1 MLKPSPACSAML
13 QCTIFKDLQTMIF
26 NRRFIQVAAL
36 AILAGAAVPSMA
48 QSSTAWPNKPIHF
61 VTPYPPGGS
70 SDVITRFIGDGVSRV
85 LGQPVVIENKPG
97 AAATMGTDY
106 AARQAPDGYTFLV
119 APTAAVALAPYLL
132 KTVKYSYQSFEPVAK
147 LASSYGL
154 ITARKDAPFSDYK
167 GMIAYAK
174 AHPNKLTFATNGVG
188 SIVHMTGVQLHS
200 EAGVQLTH
208 IPYKGASEST
218 IDLMGGRIDLMYD
231 PATAPRVKAGD
242 LKGLAT
248 TSGVRNPE
256 LPNIPTLKEQGF
268 GDGTS
273 FSWFA
278 IFAPKGTPQPI
289 VQRMADAVRQVLEA
303 PEVKKQLQLSALY
316 PNYEDPAMF
325 AKSLKRDAE
334 LLQKVVKDEGLKLD

>member
-1 MLKPSPACSAML
+1 
-13 QCTIFKDLQTMIF
+13 MIYT
-26 NRRFIQVAAL
+26 RRLIQMAAL
-36 AILAGAAVPSMA
+36 ATLAGAAVAPVMA
-48 QSSTAWPNKPIHF
+48 QSPAAWPNKPIRF

-70 SDVITRFIGDGVSRV
+70 SDAITRFIGDGVARI
-85 LGQPVVIENKPG
+85 LGQPVVVENKPG
-97 AAATMGTDY
+97 AAATMGTEY
-106 AARQAPDGYTFLV
+106 ASRQAPDGYSFLV

-167 GMIAYAK
+167 GMIEYAK
-174 AHPNKLTFATNGVG
+174 AHPDKLTFATNGVG
-188 SIVHMTGVQLHS
+188 SIVHMTGVLLHK
-200 EAGVQLTH
+200 EAGIKLTH
-208 IPYKGASEST
+208 VPYKGASEST

-256 LPNIPTLKEQGF
+256 LPNIPTLQEQGF
-268 GDGTS
+268 GDGSS

-289 VQRMADAVRQVLEA
+289 IQRMADAVRQVLDA

-316 PNYEDPAMF
+316 PNYEDPAAF
-325 AKSLKRDAE
+325 TKSLKRDAE
-334 LLQKVVKDEGLKLD
+334 LLQKVVKDEGLKIE

>member
-1 MLKPSPACSAML
+1 
-13 QCTIFKDLQTMIF
+13 MIYS
-26 NRRFIQVAAL
+26 RRFIQVAAL
-36 AILAGAAVPSMA
+36 ATLAVVAAPSMA
-48 QSSTAWPNKPIHF
+48 QNTAAWPNKPIHF

-106 AARQAPDGYTFLV
+106 ASRQPADGYTFLV

-167 GMIAYAK
+167 GMLAYAK
-174 AHPNKLTFATNGVG
+174 ANPGKLTFATNGVG
-188 SIVHMTGVQLHS
+188 SIVHMTAVQLHN
-200 EAGVQLTH
+200 ETGAQLTH
-208 IPYKGASEST
+208 IPYKGASESI
-218 IDLMGGRIDLMYD
+218 IDLIGGRIDLMYD

-248 TSGVRNPE
+248 TSGIRNPE
-256 LPNIPTLKEQGF
+256 LPNIPTLQEQGF
-268 GDGTS
+268 GDGSS

-289 VQRMADAVRQVLEA
+289 VQRMADAVRQVLDA

-316 PNYEDPAMF
+316 PNYENPATF
-325 AKSLKRDAE
+325 AKSLKRDSE
-334 LLQKVVKDEGLKLD
+334 LLQKVVKEEGLKIE

>member
-1 MLKPSPACSAML
+1 MTSTRRLIMLAAS
-13 QCTIFKDLQTMIF
+13 
-26 NRRFIQVAAL
+26 AAL
-36 AILAGAAVPSMA
+36 ASSHLPALAQTAN
-48 QSSTAWPNKPIHF
+48 AWPNKPIHF

-70 SDVITRFIGDGVSRV
+70 SDIITRFIGEGVARV
-85 LGQPVVIENKPG
+85 LGQPVVVDNKPG
-97 AAATMGTDY
+97 AAATMGTDF

-174 AHPNKLTFATNGVG
+174 QHPGQLTFATNGVG
-188 SIVHMTGVQLHS
+188 SIVHLTAVQLHQ

-208 IPYKGASEST
+208 VPYKGASES
-218 IDLMGGRIDLMYD
+218 IMDLMGGRIDLMYD
-231 PATAPRVKAGD
+231 PATAPRVKSGE

-248 TSGVRNPE
+248 TSGIRNPE
-256 LPNIPTLKEQGF
+256 LPDLSTLKEQGF
-268 GDGTS
+268 GDGSS

-289 VQRMADAVRQVLEA
+289 VERMADAVRQVLDA
-303 PEVKKQLQLSALY
+303 PEVKQKLQTSALY
-316 PNYEDPAMF
+316 PNYEDPATF
-325 AKSLKRDAE
+325 AKSLERDAE
-334 LLQKVVKDEGLKLD
+334 LLKKVVQDEGLKIEQ

>member
-1 MLKPSPACSAML
+1 
-13 QCTIFKDLQTMIF
+13 MIYS
-26 NRRFIQVAAL
+26 RRFVQIAAL
-36 AILAGAAVPSMA
+36 SALAVVAVPAMA
-48 QSSTAWPNKPIHF
+48 QNAAKWPNKPIHF

-70 SDVITRFIGDGVSRV
+70 SDVITRFIGDGVSRI

-106 AARQAPDGYTFLV
+106 ASRQAADGYSFLV

-167 GMIAYAK
+167 GMVAYAK
-174 AHPNKLTFATNGVG
+174 ANPGKLTFATNGVG
-188 SIVHMTGVQLHS
+188 SIVHMTAVQLHS
-200 EAGVQLTH
+200 ETGVQLTH
-208 IPYKGASEST
+208 VPYKGASESI

-256 LPNIPTLKEQGF
+256 LPNIPTLQEQGF
-268 GDGTS
+268 GDGSS

-289 VQRMADAVRQVLEA
+289 VQRMGEAVRQVLEA

-316 PNYEDPAMF
+316 PNYEDAATF
-325 AKSLKRDAE
+325 AKSLKRDSE
-334 LLQKVVKDEGLKLD
+334 LLQKVVKEEGLKIE